1 MFSENQ
7 KISERQI
14 FRLLTFDLLGL
25 STLLIPS
32 VLAQTAGRDGV
43 FAIVLGTLFGGL
55 FLKVLSCV
63 MEDMGGNDFAGGITG
78 MVIIGMVFTLR
89 RHKKSPVP
97 L

>member
-63 MEDMGGNDFAGGITG
+63 IEDMGGYCDCEVLMNCYEEYMEELYPEDEE
-78 MVIIGMVFTLR
+78 
-89 RHKKSPVP
+89 
-97 L
+97 